1 MGSPGGCMVFPGALN
16 TYRRLSGVPLPAIR
30 RTRFPPGYDINAFR
44 VKYITKMLKE
54 YLRILKNH
62 SDDVFG
68 VGARKTLSIYT
79 ILSIACVVVPVLFF
93 LILLVSKVF

>member
-1 MGSPGGCMVFPGALN
+1 
-16 TYRRLSGVPLPAIR
+16 
-30 RTRFPPGYDINAFR
+30 
-44 VKYITKMLKE
+44 MLKE
-54 YLRILKNH
+54 YLKILRRH

-68 VGARKTLSIYT
+68 VGARKTLSFYT

>member
-1 MGSPGGCMVFPGALN
+1 
-16 TYRRLSGVPLPAIR
+16 
-30 RTRFPPGYDINAFR
+30 
-44 VKYITKMLKE
+44 MLKE

-68 VGARKTLSIYT
+68 VGARKTLSFYT

-93 LILLVSKVF
+93 LILIISKVF